1 MRIPPGIFREYDI
14 RGIVGDD
21 LTETAAHLVGR
32 AFGAELAD
40 RPSPRVVVG
49 HDNRPSSPSLSA
61 ALCRGLSSAGVEV
74 TMIGTVPTPVLY
86 FAAIEFGSDAG
97 VQITGSHNPPEYN
110 GIKLV
115 RDGGALYG
123 DAIRALRDRI
133 EAGAFVSGRG
143 TLREGEILERYVE
156 EIAARG
162 RVEGEV
168 RMVLDCGNGAGSV
181 VAARA
186 LRAAG
191 IVVDGLFCE
200 SDGTFP
206 NHHPD
211 PTIDENVAELRER
224 VRATGA
230 DLGVGLD
237 GDADRIGAVTEEGA
251 IIRGDHL
258 LLLLAREVLGER
270 PGAEVIFDVK
280 CSQALPE
287 VIRSAGGVP
296 VMWKTGHSLI
306 KERMRMSQSPIA
318 GEMSGHICFA
328 DRFFGTDDAIYAAAR
343 LAGLVAGAGRP
354 LSELAAEIPSYPA
367 TPELR
372 LACEEERKFGL
383 VEEAVRFFRARYE
396 VIDIDGVRVLFDGGW
411 LLIRA
416 SNTQPVVVARIEAD
430 TEARMREIAAVARS
444 FLAERGVPEPAPR
457 SSPHGRHPQTSGV

>member
-1 MRIPPGIFREYDI
+1 MQIHSGIFREYDI

-21 LTETAAHLVGR
+21 LTEAAAELVGR
-32 AFGAELAD
+32 AFGTELAE
-40 RPSPRVVVG
+40 REAPRVVVG
-49 HDNRPSSPSLSA
+49 HDNRPSSPQLSA
-61 ALCRGLSSAGVEV
+61 ALCRGLCAAGVDV
-74 TMIGTVPTPVLY
+74 TTVGTVPTPALY

-97 VQITGSHNPPEYN
+97 IQITGSHNPPEYN
-110 GIKLV
+110 GIKMV

-123 DAIRALRDRI
+123 EAIRALRDRI
-133 EAGAFVSGRG
+133 EAGAFASGRG
-143 TLREGEILERYVE
+143 EQREEEILDRYVE

-162 RVEGEV
+162 RVEGDV

-181 VAARA
+181 VAVRA
-186 LRAAG
+186 LTAAG
-191 IVVDGLFCE
+191 VEVDGLYCE

-211 PTIDENVAELRER
+211 PTVDEYIQDLIAR
-224 VRATGA
+224 VRDTGA

-237 GDADRIGAVTEEGA
+237 GDADRIGAVTEEGR

-258 LLLLAREVLGER
+258 LLLFAREVLAER
-270 PGAEVIFDVK
+270 PGAEVVFDVK
-280 CSQALPE
+280 CSQALPR
-287 VIRSAGGVP
+287 VIRSDGGIP

-306 KERMRMSQSPIA
+306 KERMRAGRSPIA

-343 LAGLVAGAGRP
+343 LAGLVARAGRP
-354 LSELAAEIPSYPA
+354 LSELAAEIPSYPS

-372 LACEEERKFGL
+372 LDCPEDRKFGL
-383 VEEAVRFFRARYE
+383 VEEAVRYFKERHK
-396 VIDIDGVRVLFDGGW
+396 VIDIDGARVLFDGGW

-430 TEARMREIAAVARS
+430 TGGRMQEIAGVART
-444 FLAERGVPEPAPR
+444 FLAGQGVDLPA
-457 SSPHGRHPQTSGV
+457 V